1 MQPMNARLFPIAIL
15 AGVCASLAC
24 VVVWQKQ
31 QLDCKA
37 EAPATPAVLPPAV
50 SPMGEPP
57 DEAST
62 VRRTAEA
69 AEPVAPAPMPP
80 SGPAAAGPTPNP
92 VSGAEK
98 PAAQQLMAA
107 LAKMAKDP
115 QMKDALREQQ
125 RMAMDMTHGQIFKY
139 LASRPETVGA
149 LKDLL
154 LERQMAM
161 MDIGLGV
168 MTASSAERRTADGK
182 KILEMQKDFDTRIQG
197 LLGTDDYAMYKD
209 YEDTQPE
216 RMQVTM
222 FGQSL
227 GGAEALSDAQQHD
240 LIRTMYE
247 ERKAFKFSIPTDPGQ
262 DPSALLAPG
271 AAARHMQELET
282 LQARYTARAQAVLS
296 PSQFEAFRK
305 SQEAQRRM
313 QEMGLRMAAQ
323 MMGAPEEGK

>member
-1 MQPMNARLFPIAIL
+1 MKTRSLLVAIL
-15 AGVCASLAC
+15 CGVCVTLAA
-24 VVVWQKQ
+24 VVAWQKKK
-31 QLDCKA
+31 LDNAAASVPSPVSGGKVA
-37 EAPATPAVLPPAV
+37 LPPAV
-50 SPMGEPP
+50 SPEGEAP
-57 DEAST
+57 
-62 VRRTAEA
+62 A
-69 AEPVAPAPMPP
+69 APRPVAPVPPPPVAPPVRATVPP
-80 SGPAAAGPTPNP
+80 EKAGAGDPPA
-92 VSGAEK
+92 K
-98 PAAQQLMAA
+98 QMMAA

-125 RMAMDMTHGQIFKY
+125 RMAMDMTYGQLFKY

-168 MTASSAERRTADGK
+168 MTASSAEQRTADGK
-182 KILEMQKDFDTRIQG
+182 KIQEMQKDFDTRIQG
-197 LLGTDDYAMYKD
+197 LLGADDYAMYKD